1 MEFRKKYQDW
11 LDSEYIDKETKE
23 ELLKIKDDAKEIE
36 ERFYTDLKF
45 GTGGMRGIIGAGT
58 NRINKYTVGK
68 ATQGLANF
76 IKKKGKEACQKGV
89 AIAYDSRNYSKE
101 FATDTALVLNANG
114 IKTYLF
120 DQLQPTPMLSFAV
133 RELNTTAG
141 IVITASHNPPEYNGY
156 KVYWDDGG
164 QVVPEFAASIIE
176 EIDHVDSY
184 SQIQQISK
192 KEAVAQGLFNIIGKS
207 IEDKYIGKV
216 TNISLIKDKYQDQIK
231 DLKIVYTPLHGT
243 GNIPVRRALEKK
255 GFENVMVVAE
265 QEKPDPQFSTVAYPN
280 PEEKEAF
287 KLAIELAKK
296 EDADL
301 ILGTDPDADRI
312 GIVEKNNQGDYSVL
326 TGNQVGVLLSEYIL
340 SRLREDENL
349 PMDGAIIKT
358 IVTTDMVKEIAD
370 KYNIDVIETLTGFKF
385 IGEKIKEFE
394 KTGKHEFLLGFEES
408 YGYLV
413 GTYARDK
420 DAVVAAALICEMA
433 AYYKGKGLTLY
444 QQLMNLMDE
453 YGYYLEDL
461 EAIRL
466 EGVEGKEKIDKVIK
480 DLRESRPKEIG
491 NRKVTSV
498 EDYLVGKKFDYE
510 TGQESELDL
519 PKSNVLKF
527 KFEDKSGFT
536 VRPSGTEPK
545 IKFYLSV
552 VGKDIADATD
562 LLESLKNEVLEY
574 IDI

>member
-192 KEAVAQGLFNIIGKS
+192 KEA
-207 IEDKYIGKV
+207 
-216 TNISLIKDKYQDQIK
+216 
-231 DLKIVYTPLHGT
+231 
-243 GNIPVRRALEKK
+243 
-255 GFENVMVVAE
+255 
-265 QEKPDPQFSTVAYPN
+265 
-280 PEEKEAF
+280 
-287 KLAIELAKK
+287 
-296 EDADL
+296 
-301 ILGTDPDADRI
+301 
-312 GIVEKNNQGDYSVL
+312 
-326 TGNQVGVLLSEYIL
+326 
-340 SRLREDENL
+340 
-349 PMDGAIIKT
+349 
-358 IVTTDMVKEIAD
+358 
-370 KYNIDVIETLTGFKF
+370 
-385 IGEKIKEFE
+385 
-394 KTGKHEFLLGFEES
+394 
-408 YGYLV
+408 
-413 GTYARDK
+413 
-420 DAVVAAALICEMA
+420 
-433 AYYKGKGLTLY
+433 
-444 QQLMNLMDE
+444 
-453 YGYYLEDL
+453 
-461 EAIRL
+461 
-466 EGVEGKEKIDKVIK
+466 
-480 DLRESRPKEIG
+480 
-491 NRKVTSV
+491 
-498 EDYLVGKKFDYE
+498 
-510 TGQESELDL
+510 
-519 PKSNVLKF
+519 
-527 KFEDKSGFT
+527 
-536 VRPSGTEPK
+536 
-545 IKFYLSV
+545 
-552 VGKDIADATD
+552 
-562 LLESLKNEVLEY
+562 
-574 IDI
+574 